1 MTEQDDL
8 TPEVKPG
15 LHPLYQVATS
25 DSILTVRFV
34 GNTAVVASLEFSGAP
49 GIDPYQLLG
58 ASRDIERRAFQM
70 LQIAEM
76 EEAKKREEERKQN
89 EIAVTTELPKGGF
102 KQD

>member
-1 MTEQDDL
+1 MTEQ
-8 TPEVKPG
+8 PEEQPE

-34 GNTAVVASLEFSGAP
+34 GNTAVVASLGFSGAP

-70 LQIAEM
+70 LQMAEL
-76 EEAKKREEERKQN
+76 EEARKREEERKTG
-89 EIAVTTELPKGGF
+89 IAVASKLPEGGF
-102 KQD
+102 RHET